1 MMGRMARLVSIVV
14 GVLAIALITMAA
26 VGAAAGVS
34 GSIFKSTT
42 SVSIGAQ
49 AKLATSLFGPGVN
62 VTVTYSCFPGFGG
75 GPYPGGGAF
84 GSVAVTDLQGNQGF
98 GSWTPTC
105 NDARQTAVVFVQ
117 ALAGAKGAGG
127 PASFVAGAGAANA
140 FVCGFDCN
148 STSRE
153 IRIS

>member
-34 GSIFKSTT
+34 GSTFKSTT

-49 AKLATSLFGPGVN
+49 AKLATSQFGPGVN

-75 GPYPGGGAF
+75 GYPGGGAF

-98 GSWTPTC
+98 GGFTPTC

-117 ALAGAKGAGG
+117 AFPTVKGGS
-127 PASFVAGAGAANA
+127 ASFVAGAGAANA

-153 IRIS
+153 VRIS